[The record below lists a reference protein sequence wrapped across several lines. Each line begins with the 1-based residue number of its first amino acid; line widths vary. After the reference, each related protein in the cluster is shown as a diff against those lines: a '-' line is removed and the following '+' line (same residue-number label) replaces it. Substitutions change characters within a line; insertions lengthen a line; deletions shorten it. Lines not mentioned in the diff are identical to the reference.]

1 MNKPATTLFDEIKSP
16 PAIEQAI
23 NGLTA
28 EMMKKLA
35 AEMGC
40 AVIDEPLQHLTEDD
54 DILGIPVQL

>member
-1 MNKPATTLFDEIKSP
+1 MNKPTTTLFDGIKSP
-16 PAIEQAI
+16 PAVEQAI

-40 AVIDEPLQHLTEDD
+40 AVIDPTEDE
-54 DILGIPVQL
+54 DILGTPVQL